1 MIKLTFNRG
10 YTSEQYKIKGIYI
23 SAKGAKMENPIN
35 ATSVENEEEE
45 QPCPTCHMVANPDS
59 QFWICCDECNTW
71 YHDVCEG
78 LTSMVTSD
86 TYICLSCRKKRCF

>member
-1 MIKLTFNRG
+1 M
-10 YTSEQYKIKGIYI
+10 Q
-23 SAKGAKMENPIN
+23 NPV
-35 ATSVENEEEE
+35 AVTSVENEEEE

-86 TYICLSCRKKRCF
+86 TYICLNCRKKRRFWNFVVTCRCAGSRCCFATNVSEDS